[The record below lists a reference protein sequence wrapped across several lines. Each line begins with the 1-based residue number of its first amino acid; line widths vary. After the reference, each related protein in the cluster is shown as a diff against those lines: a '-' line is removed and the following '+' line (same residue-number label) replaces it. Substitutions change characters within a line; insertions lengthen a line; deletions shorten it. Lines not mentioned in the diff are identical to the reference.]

1 MLRISPRTLQ
11 TLRDNRLIAC
21 SQINRKFFYKPEEVE
36 RLLPLMECY
45 HPKNEN
51 IRKTTKKAVKLTT
64 DYRPPLNGERYLTDK
79 EVAER
84 LKVSRRTLQEYRN
97 ARQIP
102 FVVFGGKVLYK
113 EHDIEIM
120 LEENY
125 RKAIR

>member
-1 MLRISPRTLQ
+1 MATLLQ
-11 TLRDNRLIAC
+11 D
-21 SQINRKFFYKPEEVE
+21 
-36 RLLPLMECY
+36 
-45 HPKNEN
+45 
-51 IRKTTKKAVKLTT
+51 IRKATKKAVRLAAE
-64 DYRPPLNGERYLTDK
+64 YRPPLNGERYLTDK

-113 EHDIEIM
+113 EHDIEVM